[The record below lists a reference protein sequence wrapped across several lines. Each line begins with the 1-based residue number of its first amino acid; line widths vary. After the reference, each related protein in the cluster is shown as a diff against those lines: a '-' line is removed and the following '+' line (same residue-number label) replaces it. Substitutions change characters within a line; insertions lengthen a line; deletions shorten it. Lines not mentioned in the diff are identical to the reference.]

1 MEPVAW
7 AVMEGD
13 DFLFLTKEESA
24 ASSCAED
31 TGGKFVPLFRL
42 SDVEGEIACARAVA
56 EMMLQGT
63 GQQMAEALAQRVIDG
78 ETIGRWISLDER
90 LPEMD
95 ERVMIGN
102 ATDGW
107 VTVGSRQLTGAYHH
121 WDGDDH
127 EELCEP
133 THWMPLP
140 EQPGAL

>member
-1 MEPVAW
+1 MGRMKQIEAYIR
-7 AVMEGD
+7 MGGD
-13 DFLFLTKEESA
+13 DAME
-24 ASSCAED
+24 
-31 TGGKFVPLFRL
+31 
-42 SDVEGEIACARAVA
+42 AVSQ
-56 EMMLQGT
+56 L
-63 GQQMAEALAQRVIDG
+63 LP
-78 ETIGRWISLDER
+78 RWIPVEER

-140 EQPGAL
+140 EKPVAL

>member
-1 MEPVAW
+1 MEHEKPSGVA
-7 AVMEGD
+7 
-13 DFLFLTKEESA
+13 A
-24 ASSCAED
+24 AQAAATD
-31 TGGKFVPLFRL
+31 IGYAMQT
-42 SDVEGEIACARAVA
+42 VENLGFYPRTLPKGY
-56 EMMLQGT
+56 EM
-63 GQQMAEALAQRVIDG
+63 
-78 ETIGRWISLDER
+78 TITPQPWISLDER

-95 ERVMIGN
+95 ERVLIGN

-140 EQPGAL
+140 EKPVAL